1 MVAADPSRVAVLHTL
16 GPTGTNCEA
25 AAHAWFRRQGGV
37 GRVELHSTLEQAVE
51 RMPEDD
57 THALLSC
64 VVYPELHTL
73 VFPISVDLHLQI
85 VLFSRPLT
93 CCLRGTRM

>member
-51 RMPEDD
+51 RIGW
-57 THALLSC
+57 ARSC
-64 VVYPELHTL
+64 AMKLHSENLAPDPTRINSGTL
-73 VFPISVDLHLQI
+73 FA
-85 VLFSRPLT
+85 
-93 CCLRGTRM
+93 